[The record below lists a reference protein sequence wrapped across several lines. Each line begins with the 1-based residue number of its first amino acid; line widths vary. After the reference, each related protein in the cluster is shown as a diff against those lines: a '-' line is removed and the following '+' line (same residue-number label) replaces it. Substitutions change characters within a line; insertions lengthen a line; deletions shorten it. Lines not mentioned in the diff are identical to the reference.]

1 MKNITCFN
9 LSFLVK
15 FFLIFIYICVH
26 SSCSQKNF
34 NYANA
39 SNHSKIKADASIH
52 KKINDF
58 SSKINEK
65 KNKPNNTN
73 DIILGLKA
81 FANKNFEEA
90 NFYFQHAIKFD
101 PQNPYLHKLNAMSYH
116 LRGDL
121 GDPDQ
126 YELALVG
133 YELAGRMDPGDS
145 SIPYFQ
151 GIINYAMSRYR
162 KSQDFFAKA
171 IMTNDREYTYYLG
184 LAASSYYLGEIDR
197 AYINAKKAYE
207 LNPKNINT
215 LQAKGIIAASFGSID
230 DANHSLNQVAMYTDS
245 SKDLRLDFIKKR
257 IDDWSS
263 YYRSPRIKSDKK
275 LQMLLAQ
282 DLDVYGIPED
292 GDLDSTNGSASNFSD
307 DSSNNSNIQ
316 NTSDSSNTT
325 VNSPKKNLKK
335 KINTPK
341 MALVDVAIIR
351 TEEIYKSS
359 KGVNLLNG
367 LNLFF
372 SGDDSF
378 FIGQTFGK
386 DNRVANTNND
396 QFTIKLGTNAAGLN
410 YSLNIFNDN
419 YDRNEVIARPTIL
432 VQDNQKS
439 SFFSGGT
446 MHIVLEGGVAGSGS
460 IEPIDVGV
468 TLEVKPKFLDS
479 ETININVLAQRTFL
493 ETALSGVNDSL
504 TGTSFAQTSKT
515 KIQANLTLRY
525 GETMVLSGLSD
536 QEKENID
543 DKVPLVGDLP
553 VIQYLFRNNTKLSSK
568 RTVLILLTPRQATL
582 SYEDGESMNP
592 EADVKTT
599 NLTKLEGDSW
609 MKPSPNL
616 KGIVSHL
623 SKYDF
628 FNQFRKGD
636 IMVENWAG
644 EGTIYDV
651 INRTLEYFYIRYGF
665 AKNSTAQL

>member
-1 MKNITCFN
+1 
-9 LSFLVK
+9 
-15 FFLIFIYICVH
+15 
-26 SSCSQKNF
+26 
-34 NYANA
+34 
-39 SNHSKIKADASIH
+39 
-52 KKINDF
+52 
-58 SSKINEK
+58 
-65 KNKPNNTN
+65 
-73 DIILGLKA
+73 
-81 FANKNFEEA
+81 
-90 NFYFQHAIKFD
+90 
-101 PQNPYLHKLNAMSYH
+101 
-116 LRGDL
+116 
-121 GDPDQ
+121 
-126 YELALVG
+126 
-133 YELAGRMDPGDS
+133 
-145 SIPYFQ
+145 
-151 GIINYAMSRYR
+151 
-162 KSQDFFAKA
+162 
-171 IMTNDREYTYYLG
+171 
-184 LAASSYYLGEIDR
+184 
-197 AYINAKKAYE
+197 
-207 LNPKNINT
+207 
-215 LQAKGIIAASFGSID
+215 
-230 DANHSLNQVAMYTDS
+230 MYTENS
-245 SKDLRLDFIKKR
+245 MDLRLDFIKKR

-275 LQMLLAQ
+275 LQMLLTQ
-282 DLDVYGIPED
+282 DLDVYGIPEN
-292 GDLDSTNGSASNFSD
+292 GDLDSTNGTASNFSD

-316 NTSDSSNTT
+316 NTSDSSSTNTR
-325 VNSPKKNLKK
+325 VNTSKKNLKTN
-335 KINTPK
+335 INTPK

-378 FIGQTFGK
+378 FIGQTLGK
-386 DNRVANTNND
+386 DNRVANTTNN

-493 ETALSGVNDSL
+493 ETALSGVNDNL

-515 KIQANLTLRY
+515 KIQANLTLKY

-553 VIQYLFRNNTKLSSK
+553 VIQYLFRNNTKISSK

-582 SYEDGESMNP
+582 SYDDGESMNP

-651 INRTLEYFYIRYGF
+651 INRTLEYF
-665 AKNSTAQL
+665 

>member
-1 MKNITCFN
+1 M
-9 LSFLVK
+9 
-15 FFLIFIYICVH
+15 
-26 SSCSQKNF
+26 
-34 NYANA
+34 
-39 SNHSKIKADASIH
+39 
-52 KKINDF
+52 
-58 SSKINEK
+58 
-65 KNKPNNTN
+65 
-73 DIILGLKA
+73 
-81 FANKNFEEA
+81 
-90 NFYFQHAIKFD
+90 
-101 PQNPYLHKLNAMSYH
+101 
-116 LRGDL
+116 
-121 GDPDQ
+121 
-126 YELALVG
+126 
-133 YELAGRMDPGDS
+133 
-145 SIPYFQ
+145 
-151 GIINYAMSRYR
+151 
-162 KSQDFFAKA
+162 
-171 IMTNDREYTYYLG
+171 
-184 LAASSYYLGEIDR
+184 
-197 AYINAKKAYE
+197 
-207 LNPKNINT
+207 
-215 LQAKGIIAASFGSID
+215 
-230 DANHSLNQVAMYTDS
+230 
-245 SKDLRLDFIKKR
+245 
-257 IDDWSS
+257 
-263 YYRSPRIKSDKK
+263 
-275 LQMLLAQ
+275 
-282 DLDVYGIPED
+282 
-292 GDLDSTNGSASNFSD
+292 
-307 DSSNNSNIQ
+307 
-316 NTSDSSNTT
+316 
-325 VNSPKKNLKK
+325 
-335 KINTPK
+335 
-341 MALVDVAIIR
+341 
-351 TEEIYKSS
+351 
-359 KGVNLLNG
+359 LNG

-386 DNRVANTNND
+386 DNRVANTTND

-493 ETALSGVNDSL
+493 ETALSGVNDNL

>member
-1 MKNITCFN
+1 MLLHKILMSMEFQMTVNLIQQMDQHQIFQMIVQIT
-9 LSFLVK
+9 
-15 FFLIFIYICVH
+15 LIF
-26 SSCSQKNF
+26 KTLL
-34 NYANA
+34 
-39 SNHSKIKADASIH
+39 IH
-52 KKINDF
+52 
-58 SSKINEK
+58 
-65 KNKPNNTN
+65 
-73 DIILGLKA
+73 
-81 FANKNFEEA
+81 
-90 NFYFQHAIKFD
+90 H
-101 PQNPYLHKLNAMSYH
+101 
-116 LRGDL
+116 
-121 GDPDQ
+121 
-126 YELALVG
+126 
-133 YELAGRMDPGDS
+133 
-145 SIPYFQ
+145 
-151 GIINYAMSRYR
+151 
-162 KSQDFFAKA
+162 
-171 IMTNDREYTYYLG
+171 
-184 LAASSYYLGEIDR
+184 
-197 AYINAKKAYE
+197 
-207 LNPKNINT
+207 
-215 LQAKGIIAASFGSID
+215 
-230 DANHSLNQVAMYTDS
+230 
-245 SKDLRLDFIKKR
+245 
-257 IDDWSS
+257 
-263 YYRSPRIKSDKK
+263 
-275 LQMLLAQ
+275 
-282 DLDVYGIPED
+282 
-292 GDLDSTNGSASNFSD
+292 
-307 DSSNNSNIQ
+307 IQ
-316 NTSDSSNTT
+316 T

-493 ETALSGVNDSL
+493 ETALSGVNDNL

-582 SYEDGESMNP
+582 SYEM
-592 EADVKTT
+592 V
-599 NLTKLEGDSW
+599 NL
-609 MKPSPNL
+609 
-616 KGIVSHL
+616 
-623 SKYDF
+623 
-628 FNQFRKGD
+628 
-636 IMVENWAG
+636 
-644 EGTIYDV
+644 
-651 INRTLEYFYIRYGF
+651 
-665 AKNSTAQL
+665 